1 MNNDGSGRTQLQWTR
16 PKTMGCSM
24 TIQVVDYQ
32 SPTAAADFTK
42 SLHETGFGVLVNHP
56 ISKALVQGIFDHWLD
71 FFQHGDKAGLAYSAE
86 DFDGYF
92 STDVSETAKGE
103 TVKDYKEFFHVYPWG
118 RVPEHLRA
126 EAMDY
131 YAQASRLAAEL
142 LTWVER
148 CTPPDIAQLYSQ
160 PLSSMIE
167 GSQQTL
173 LRVLHYPPL
182 TGHEP
187 VGSVR
192 AAAHGDINL
201 LTVLPAANAPGLQ
214 VLTKEGEWLDVPCDF
229 GMLIIN
235 IGDMLQEASR
245 GYYPSTIHRVV
256 NPVEPQYNVSRV
268 SLPLFLHPNGDV
280 VLSERYTA
288 QSYLSERLAELGMK
302 K

>member
-1 MNNDGSGRTQLQWTR
+1 MSI
-16 PKTMGCSM
+16 S
-24 TIQVVDYQ
+24 VVDYS
-32 SPTAAADFTK
+32 SPTAAADFTA
-42 SLHETGFGVLVNHP
+42 SLHETGFGVLINHP
-56 ISKALVQGIFDHWLD
+56 IPETLVRRIFEGWLD
-71 FFQHGDKAGLAYSAE
+71 FFKKGNKEGLGFSPE
-86 DFDGYF
+86 RFDGYF
-92 STDVSETAKGE
+92 STTVSETAKGE
-103 TVKDYKEFFHVYPWG
+103 TVKDFKEFYHVYPWG

-131 YAQASRLAAEL
+131 YAQASALASEL
-142 LTWVER
+142 LSWVEQY
-148 CTPPDIAQLYSQ
+148 TPPDISRFYSQ
-160 PLSSMIE
+160 SLSSMIE

-182 TGHEP
+182 TGREP
-187 VGSVR
+187 EGTVR

-214 VLTKEGEWLDVPCDF
+214 VLAKDGSWLDVPCDF

-256 NPVEPQYNVSRV
+256 NPSEPKLNVSRV
-268 SLPLFLHPNGDV
+268 SLPLFLHPKEDV

-288 QSYLSERLAELGMK
+288 KSYLAERLQELGMK

>member
-1 MNNDGSGRTQLQWTR
+1 MAIS
-16 PKTMGCSM
+16 
-24 TIQVVDYQ
+24 VVDYC
-32 SPTAAADFTK
+32 SPTAAADFAA
-42 SLHETGFGVLVNHP
+42 SLHETGFGVLINHP
-56 ISKALVQGIFDHWLD
+56 IPESLVRNIFERWLD
-71 FFQHGDKAGLAYSAE
+71 FFQNGDKEGLAFSSE
-86 DFDGYF
+86 RFDGYF
-92 STDVSETAKGE
+92 STAVSETAKGE
-103 TVKDYKEFFHVYPWG
+103 TVKDFKEFYHVYPWG

-131 YAQASRLAAEL
+131 YAQASALAAEL
-142 LTWVER
+142 LSWVQQY
-148 CTPPDIAQLYSQ
+148 TPPDISQFYSQ

-182 TGHEP
+182 TGDEP
-187 VGSVR
+187 EGSVR

-214 VLTKEGEWLDVPCDF
+214 VLAKDGTWMEVPCDF

-256 NPVEPQYNVSRV
+256 NPTEPQFNVSRV
-268 SLPLFLHPNGDV
+268 SLPLFLHPKEDV

-288 QSYLSERLAELGMK
+288 KSYLAERLQELGMK